1 MYLYVFSPVTS
12 ISVNGNNDVTKVY
25 HKMSHVEYLDGS
37 LKVKVTDKMK
47 KESDLLAAQRR
58 ADVR

>member
-1 MYLYVFSPVTS
+1 M
-12 ISVNGNNDVTKVY
+12 NGNNEVTKVY